1 MFKYIFYLLPLFIWS
16 ETTFKERIINHT
28 TSMFIPFSNNLPD
41 VGVSLKTNR
50 SFISYTFFSQVW
62 ISSNLA
68 VYGKIAPYVREK
80 DIYQYKSTGVHYRF
94 LNDLSNISQFNIK
107 SGIHSIT
114 DKSNLKDENWFN
126 FSIYFNKIFKKNEIS
141 FNWNNYFTKNQTIK
155 SIGIIKNINFFQKFT
170 INFGITHYISFSK
183 SSINLTFGYSL

>member
-1 MFKYIFYLLPLFIWS
+1 MFKYLFFLLPFFLWS

-41 VGVSLKTNR
+41 VGVSLKTNK
-50 SFISYTFFSQVW
+50 SFTSYAFFSQIW

-68 VYGKIAPYVREK
+68 IYGKITPYVGKK
-80 DIYQYKSTGVHYRF
+80 DIYQYKSTGMHYRF
-94 LNDLSNISQFNIK
+94 FNDISDISQFSIK
-107 SGIHSIT
+107 SGIHSLT
-114 DKSNLKDENWFN
+114 DKSNLKDESWFN
-126 FSIYFNKIFKKNEIS
+126 FSIYYNKIFKENDIL

-155 SIGIIKNINFFQKFT
+155 SIGIIKNINFSQKLT
-170 INFGITHYISFSK
+170 INLGITHYISFSK